1 MRTFALSLGF
11 WLSLLPALAQDSIS
25 VATAYAHRMIDVAM
39 KGNGGYQG
47 ERLHVWFKNLS
58 GEPLTL
64 VVPPG
69 LQAASSDS
77 NQQDLII
84 TAPAYLTLDPRE
96 VKAMDLYTM
105 CTQSYHLSPR
115 RGEVF
120 TLAGMA
126 EGPLLE
132 LVQKIAAGNYQNS
145 TAQSAVWATVNRRG
159 HQDVFGEEPE
169 MVRDLA
175 ETVSQAN
182 EVPLS
187 EFDLRPRRHRITS
200 ISTSFEARI
209 DRSLRNASLKVYR
222 PDGELHQAYFADK
235 IVERGYHQW
244 KLGVNHTLGDSA
256 ELRLVLAEGEEVIAE
271 RIVRLGD
278 TVLPLHR
285 YHSEVVISYDAPR
298 ATSGELGVYDSAG
311 KLYFLVHENQPIQ
324 PGFHRSR
331 VIVGKDLPR
340 DRAYFV
346 QVRAE
351 GKVLGSQPLDPEA
364 AAPQRHAKR
373 QVKGSALMEIAEPLL
388 DGRLA
393 LYDAEGK
400 LKRVYY
406 EIPRLNPGARR
417 FTYEFEHVAGPGAV
431 FYLRLT
437 DAQGQVVAEEVI
449 RDE

>member
-1 MRTFALSLGF
+1 MRTIALFLGC
-11 WLSLLPALAQDSIS
+11 WLSWFPLLAQDRLSIEE
-25 VATAYAHRMIDVAM
+25 AYTRRMIDIAM
-39 KGNGGYQG
+39 KGHGGYRG
-47 ERLHVWFKNLS
+47 EKLHVWFKNLS
-58 GEPLTL
+58 GDSLSL
-64 VVPPG
+64 LVPPG
-69 LQAASSDS
+69 LQVASRDS

-96 VKAMDLYTM
+96 VKALDLYTM
-105 CTQSYHLSPR
+105 CTQSYNMSPR

-120 TLAGMA
+120 TLAGLA
-126 EGPLLE
+126 EEPLLS

-145 TAQSAVWATVNRRG
+145 TAQSAVWATANRRG
-159 HQDVFGEEPE
+159 HRDVFGEDPA

-175 ETVSQAN
+175 ESVSRAN
-182 EVPLS
+182 DVPLS
-187 EFDLRPRRHRITS
+187 EFDLRPRRHQITS
-200 ISTSFEARI
+200 IGTSFEI
-209 DRSLRNASLKVYR
+209 LTDQYLRDASLKIYR
-222 PDGELHQAYFADK
+222 PDGELHQTYFADK
-235 IVERGYHQW
+235 TVARGYHQW

-256 ELRLVLAEGEEVIAE
+256 ELRLVLAEGEAVIAE

-285 YHSEVVISYDAPR
+285 YHSEVMLGYELPAATR
-298 ATSGELGVYDSAG
+298 ADLGVYDEAG
-311 KLYFLVHENQPIQ
+311 DLYFLLREGQPVQ

-331 VIVGKDLPR
+331 VIVGVDLPR

-346 QVRAE
+346 QVRAN
-351 GKVLGSQPLDPEA
+351 GQVLGSQALDPEA

-373 QVKGSALMEIAEPLL
+373 RVSGSARLEVAEPVI

-393 LYDAEGK
+393 LYDAAGQ

-406 EIPRLNPGARR
+406 EIPRLNPGPRR
-417 FTYEFEHVAGPGAV
+417 FAYEFEHVAGPGAV

-437 DAQGQVVAEEVI
+437 DSEGRVLAQEVI